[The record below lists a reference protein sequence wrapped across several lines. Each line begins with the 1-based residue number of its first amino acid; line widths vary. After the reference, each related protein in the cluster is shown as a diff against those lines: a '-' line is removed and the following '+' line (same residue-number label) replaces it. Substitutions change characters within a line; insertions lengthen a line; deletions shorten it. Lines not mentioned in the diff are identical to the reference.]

1 MDIFPISWL
10 NMQIWPMT
18 RNKQTKLIAI
28 DNSTG
33 PEKKIKLAGNM

>member
-1 MDIFPISWL
+1 
-10 NMQIWPMT
+10 MT

-28 DNSTG
+28 DNNTG